1 MIYNI
6 LIHKTLNIIMG
17 KYNWNYPTTMW
28 VGENRINDIAVAC
41 KSLGIAKPLLVTD
54 KGLAESDIVK
64 NTLSILDKNKLST
77 KLYSNVVGNPT
88 GTNVNEGVDSFK
100 KNNCDGVIAFGG
112 GSGLDV
118 GKAVAFMS
126 GQSLPIWD
134 FEDVGDNWTK
144 ANSDKIAPIIA
155 VPTTAGTGSETGR
168 ASVILNEE
176 TGVKNIIFH
185 PKFLPSIV
193 ILDPVL
199 TVGLP
204 PKITAATG
212 MDALA
217 HNLEAYCASGY
228 HPMADGIALE
238 GMRLINKWLLEAVN
252 NGSNIEAR
260 MNMITAASMGSTAFQ
275 KGLGAIHSLSHP
287 VNALNNIHHGLSN
300 AIFMPYV
307 LTFNKD
313 VIEEKIIK
321 ICDYLE
327 LKDRSFDG
335 FINWVLELRKK
346 LDMPHKLSEVID
358 EKELQLDRLSKMA
371 LKDPSTGGNPKKLT
385 EADMK
390 IMYQYSMSGKLF

>member
-1 MIYNI
+1 MQ
-6 LIHKTLNIIMG
+6 

-28 VGENRINDIAVAC
+28 IGENRINDISEAC
-41 KSLGIAKPLLVTD
+41 KNLGITKPLLVTD
-54 KGLAESDIVK
+54 KALAETDIVK
-64 NTLSILDKNKLST
+64 NTLKILDKNNISVQ
-77 KLYSNVVGNPT
+77 LYSNVIGNPT
-88 GTNVNEGVDSFK
+88 GTNVNEGVECFK
-100 KNNCDGVIAFGG
+100 QYNCDGVIAFGG

-118 GKAVAFMS
+118 GKAIAFMS
-126 GQSLPIWD
+126 AQTLPLWD
-134 FEDVGDNWTK
+134 FEDVDDNWTK
-144 ANSDKIAPIIA
+144 ANSEKIAPIVA

-199 TVGLP
+199 TLSLP
-204 PKITAATG
+204 SKITAATG

-217 HNLEAYCASGY
+217 HNLEAYCAPGY

-238 GMRLINKWLLEAVN
+238 GMRLINIWLLEAVN

-260 MNMITAASMGSTAFQ
+260 QNMLTAASMGSTAFQ

-313 VIEEKIIK
+313 VIEDKIIK
-321 ICDYLE
+321 ICDYLK

-335 FINWVLELRKK
+335 FVNWILDLRKK
-346 LDMPHKLSEVID
+346 LNMPHKLSEVID
-358 EKELQLDRLSKMA
+358 EKDFDLDRLSKMA
-371 LKDPSTGGNPKKLT
+371 LADPSTGGNPKKLT
-385 EADMK
+385 ETDMK
-390 IMYQYSMSGKLF
+390 TMYQHSMSGKLFK

>member
-1 MIYNI
+1 M
-6 LIHKTLNIIMG
+6 KT
-17 KYNWNYPTTMW
+17 NWNYPSTMW
-28 VGENRINDIAVAC
+28 VGENRINDIAEAC
-41 KSLGIAKPLLVTD
+41 KNLGITKPLFVTD
-54 KGLAESDIVK
+54 NGLAETDIVK
-64 NTLSILDKNKLST
+64 NTLKILKDNQISVE
-77 KLYSNVVGNPT
+77 LYFNVVGNPT
-88 GTNVNEGVDSFK
+88 GTNVTEGANYFNENS
-100 KNNCDGVIAFGG
+100 CDGVIAFGG

-118 GKAVAFMS
+118 GKAIAFMS
-126 GQSLPIWD
+126 GQTLPLWD

-144 ANSDKIAPIIA
+144 ANSNKIAPIIA

-217 HNLEAYCASGY
+217 HNLEAYCAPGY

-238 GMRLINKWLLEAVN
+238 GMRIINEWLLEAVN

-260 MNMITAASMGSTAFQ
+260 LNMLTAASMGSTAFQ

-307 LTFNKD
+307 LTFNRD
-313 VIEEKIIK
+313 VIEKKIIK

-327 LKDRSFDG
+327 LKERSFDG
-335 FINWVLELRKK
+335 FVNWVLDLRKK
-346 LDMPHKLSEVID
+346 LDMPHKLSEVMD
-358 EKELQLDRLSKMA
+358 EKDFDLDRLSKMA
-371 LKDPSTGGNPKKLT
+371 LADPSTGGNPKKLS
-385 EADMK
+385 EEDMK
-390 IMYQYSMSGKLF
+390 LMYQHSMSGELFK

>member
-1 MIYNI
+1 MQ
-6 LIHKTLNIIMG
+6 

-28 VGENRINDIAVAC
+28 VGENRIKDLGSAC
-41 KSLGIAKPLLVTD
+41 KNLNIKKPLLVTD
-54 KGLAESDIVK
+54 SGLAKSDMIK
-64 NTLSILDKNKLST
+64 NVLASLKKEEILVE
-77 KLYSNVVGNPT
+77 LYSNVVGNPT
-88 GTNVNEGVDSFK
+88 GTNVNEGVECFN

-118 GKAVAFMS
+118 GKAIAFMS
-126 GQSLPIWD
+126 GQNLPIWD

-168 ASVILNEE
+168 ASVILNED

-193 ILDPVL
+193 ILDPIL

-217 HNLEAYCASGY
+217 HNLEAYCAPGF

-252 NGSNIEAR
+252 NGTNIEAR
-260 MNMITAASMGSTAFQ
+260 MNMLTAASMGSTAFQ

-287 VNALNNIHHGLSN
+287 VNALNNVHHGLSN

-313 VIEEKIIK
+313 VIENKIIK
-321 ICDYLE
+321 VCDYLE
-327 LKDRSFDG
+327 LRDKSFNG
-335 FINWVLELRKK
+335 FIEWVLDLRKK
-346 LDMPHKLSEVID
+346 LDLPHKLSEVIE
-358 EKELQLDRLSKMA
+358 EKDFELDRLSKMA
-371 LKDPSTGGNPKKLT
+371 LEDPSTSGNPKKLT
-385 EADMK
+385 ESDMK
-390 IMYQYSMSGKLF
+390 IMYQHSMSGTLF

>member
-1 MIYNI
+1 MQ
-6 LIHKTLNIIMG
+6 

-28 VGENRINDIAVAC
+28 VGENRIIDIAEAC
-41 KSLGIAKPLLVTD
+41 KFLNILKPLMVTD
-54 KGLAESDIVK
+54 KGLAETEIVK
-64 NTLSILDKNKLST
+64 KTLSVLKDNNLNAQ
-77 KLYSNVVGNPT
+77 LYSNVVGNPT
-88 GTNVNEGVDSFK
+88 GNNVIEGVESYK
-100 KNNCDGVIAFGG
+100 KNDCDGVIAFGG

-118 GKAVAFMS
+118 GKAIAFMS
-126 GQSLPIWD
+126 GQTLPIWD
-134 FEDVGDNWTK
+134 FEDVGDNWKK
-144 ANSDKIAPIIA
+144 ANSDSIPPIIA
-155 VPTTAGTGSETGR
+155 IPTTAGTGSETGR
-168 ASVILNEE
+168 ASVILNEQ

-204 PKITAATG
+204 PKLTAATG

-217 HNLEAYCASGY
+217 HNLEAYCAPGY

-252 NGSNIEAR
+252 NGSNLEAR

-287 VNALNNIHHGLSN
+287 VNALNNVHHGLSN

-307 LTFNKD
+307 LTFNKK
-313 VIEEKIIK
+313 VIEKKIIK

-335 FINWVLELRKK
+335 FINWVLVLRKK
-346 LDMPHKLSEVID
+346 LNIPHKLSEVIK
-358 EKELQLDRLSKMA
+358 EKDLQLDRLSKMA
-371 LKDPSTGGNPKKLT
+371 LDDPSTSGNPKKLT

-390 IMYQYSMSGKLF
+390 TMYQHSMSGTLF

>member
-1 MIYNI
+1 MQ
-6 LIHKTLNIIMG
+6 

-28 VGENRINDIAVAC
+28 VGENRIKDIGLAC
-41 KSLGIAKPLLVTD
+41 KTLGIDKPLLVTD
-54 KGLAESDIVK
+54 KGLAEATIVT
-64 NTLSILDKNKLST
+64 NTLEILKNENLSV
-77 KLYSNVVGNPT
+77 KVYSSVVGNPT
-88 GTNVNEGVDSFK
+88 GSNVSEGVDYYK
-100 KNNCDGVIAFGG
+100 ENNCDGVIAFGG

-118 GKAVAFMS
+118 GKAIAFMS
-126 GQSLPIWD
+126 GQTLPIWD

-144 ANSDKIAPIIA
+144 ANSETIAPIIA

-217 HNLEAYCASGY
+217 HCLEAYCAPGF

-238 GMRLINKWLLEAVN
+238 GMRLIKNWLLEAVK
-252 NGSNIEAR
+252 NGQNLEAR
-260 MNMITAASMGSTAFQ
+260 MNMLTAASMGSTAFQ

-307 LTFNKD
+307 LAFNKD
-313 VIEEKIIK
+313 VIEKKIIK

-327 LKDRSFDG
+327 LEDRSFDG
-335 FINWVLELRKK
+335 FMNWILNFRKEL
-346 LDMPHKLSEVID
+346 DIPHKLSEVIK
-358 EKELQLDRLSKMA
+358 EKDFDIERLSKMA
-371 LKDPSTGGNPKKLT
+371 LNDPSTGGNPKTLT
-385 EADMK
+385 VDDMRV
-390 IMYQYSMSGKLF
+390 MYQNSMSGNL